1 MRMSVMGQGRARVGC
16 CSVAGTDCSA
26 PAAILDAF
34 LRLDKK
40 GIVKPGESKKGLEMG
55 ILVPTGPS
63 TIVQREEKRSAH
75 SPLHYEARLRA
86 LCAQASQTQGLAALS
101 PPFHPAFLHG
111 IATQK
116 YPYFSVP

>member
-40 GIVKPGESKKGLEMG
+40 WIVKPGESKKGLEMG
-55 ILVPTGPS
+55 ILGPVHHS
-63 TIVQREEKRSAH
+63 TCGQIHQVEYMITDYRPSAAVMTNH
-75 SPLHYEARLRA
+75 H
-86 LCAQASQTQGLAALS
+86 
-101 PPFHPAFLHG
+101 
-111 IATQK
+111 
-116 YPYFSVP
+116 

>member
-34 LRLDKK
+34 LRLEEK

-55 ILVPTGPS
+55 ILGPTGDS
-63 TIVQREEKRSAH
+63 TGEGCALQTCDRGLRC
-75 SPLHYEARLRA
+75 ARL
-86 LCAQASQTQGLAALS
+86 C
-101 PPFHPAFLHG
+101 P
-111 IATQK
+111 
-116 YPYFSVP
+116 

>member
-34 LRLDKK
+34 LRLEEK

-55 ILVPTGPS
+55 ILGPTDPS
-63 TIVQREEKRSAH
+63 NPDR
-75 SPLHYEARLRA
+75 LDEAVI
-86 LCAQASQTQGLAALS
+86 S
-101 PPFHPAFLHG
+101 
-111 IATQK
+111 
-116 YPYFSVP
+116 Y

>member
-34 LRLDKK
+34 LRLEEK

-55 ILVPTGPS
+55 ILGPVHHS
-63 TIVQREEKRSAH
+63 NVVTVICIFKSCEASHRSQH
-75 SPLHYEARLRA
+75 R
-86 LCAQASQTQGLAALS
+86 
-101 PPFHPAFLHG
+101 
-111 IATQK
+111 IADRDTR
-116 YPYFSVP
+116 SDRSS